1 MPSKSTATARQGTQP
16 SPGAGAA
23 MPTPAPAAPERIPQL
38 AELPEPMRRDLPAL
52 RFGGAMDSP
61 QPAARMLIINGQVFR
76 EGDALAPGLTLQTIR
91 LRSAVFDFRGQRFE
105 AAY

>member
-1 MPSKSTATARQGTQP
+1 LQAKSAATARP
-16 SPGAGAA
+16 AGEVAGPH
-23 MPTPAPAAPERIPQL
+23 PTPPAAAPERVPAL
-38 AELPEPMRRDLPAL
+38 AELPESTRRELPAL

-91 LRSAVFDFRGQRFE
+91 LRSAIFEFRGQRFE